1 MTWLHYLVA
10 GAILTVCALLVI
22 IILLQKGRGGGLT
35 AAFGG
40 GGSGSAFGAKT
51 GDVFTWIT
59 VAFAMLFLVLTVVG
73 NFVFRQDI
81 VVTPPGLAAP
91 GDTAPTQAEST
102 PTDPPVSPIATVELG
117 NTTATGTPVQ
127 PTEQVP
133 TSGDAGDAE
142 GQPAKNEAAG
152 QPGEPVQDSADDPT
166 QDSNK
171 PGDATAE
178 PSAVD
183 ESGDQKPDPNGG

>member
-1 MTWLHYLVA
+1 MTWLHYCVA
-10 GAILTVCALLVI
+10 AGIATVCALLVI

-59 VAFAMLFLVLTVVG
+59 VTFAMLFLVLNVVG
-73 NFVFRQDI
+73 NFVFRQD
-81 VVTPPGLAAP
+81 VDVTTSTLTAP
-91 GDTAPTQAEST
+91 GATAPIQAEST
-102 PTDPPVSPIATVELG
+102 PTGPQVPPVATVELG

-127 PTEQVP
+127 PTDQAP
-133 TSGDAGDAE
+133 AGADAD
-142 GQPAKNEAAG
+142 GQPV
-152 QPGEPVQDSADDPT
+152 EPAEDSADDAA
-166 QDSNK
+166 QDSKK

-183 ESGDQKPDPNGG
+183 ESGAKQPDKNDG

>member
-1 MTWLHYLVA
+1 MTWLHYCVA

-81 VVTPPGLAAP
+81 VVTPPGVTAP

-117 NTTATGTPVQ
+117 SATATGTPVQ
-127 PTEQVP
+127 PTEQAP
-133 TSGDAGDAE
+133 TSGDAADAD
-142 GQPAKNEAAG
+142 G
-152 QPGEPVQDSADDPT
+152 QPGEPVEDSAVDPT
-166 QDSNK
+166 QDSKK

-183 ESGDQKPDPNGG
+183 ESGDKKPGPNGG